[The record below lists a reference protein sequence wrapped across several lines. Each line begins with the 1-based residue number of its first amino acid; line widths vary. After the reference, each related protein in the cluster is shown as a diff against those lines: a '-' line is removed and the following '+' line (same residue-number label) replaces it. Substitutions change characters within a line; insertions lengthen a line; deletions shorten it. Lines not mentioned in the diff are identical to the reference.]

1 MRNKRLHDQ
10 IEPESEQADKKQKYD
25 IIAVIK
31 YCQSCHK
38 DLTRPL
44 TLPCGYTCCTACHN
58 SNATCLGCNRIH
70 TTTINPNVVLQT
82 MQNTLS
88 TTDKV
93 IPILSKLLSQALECA
108 ICCTRFTTPATTPC
122 GHTFCKNCLVRSLD
136 HQHACPFCRDALDSC
151 PQPTELLIDIIQQLN
166 TDDDDDESQDVFD
179 VNLERDDRIPLLIGS
194 LAFPDV
200 DCALH
205 IFEPRYRLMLR
216 RVMQSNRH
224 RFGLCLV
231 RRKRSEG
238 ESPFYEYGTTLE
250 LKHVQTLPD
259 GRSIVEAV
267 GSHRFR
273 VTKYELMDGYHTA
286 EIERVDD
293 LDREQQQML
302 EQQQIL
308 KSSASRAKFQQQ
320 QQKLPPHHPLIK
332 SPIMADARQSWA
344 QQAHPQITRINRAP
358 WIQMHTRG
366 LSVACPKPYKQDSLI
381 TRSTV
386 TAITKQTNKANKQEL
401 TTDELMDELIS
412 FIQKLVHC
420 KQSNPE
426 TQWLNA
432 LCNPPSL
439 DRGSRDQIK
448 IVWWVANMMPLSE
461 EEKIPLLTLRT
472 LRERVLLIMSWV
484 SRFDQQWS
492 FFLNTSKV
500 RIPSSS
506 VTTPCSIS

>member
-70 TTTINPNVVLQT
+70 TTTINPNVVLQS

-122 GHTFCKNCLVRSLD
+122 GHTFY
-136 HQHACPFCRDALDSC
+136 
-151 PQPTELLIDIIQQLN
+151 
-166 TDDDDDESQDVFD
+166 DDDDESQDVFD

-386 TAITKQTNKANKQEL
+386 TAITKQTNKANKQES

-439 DRGSRDQIK
+439 DRGSRDRIK